1 MIKLLGA
8 VIMAIL
14 LTGCATEPTKT
25 FENSEIK
32 YSSDLGQLWQIAK
45 AFWNDDRKY
54 ATPKEAIPMAKLTTE
69 MLTSSHE
76 DAVFKLGHSSVLL
89 RIDGEFI
96 LFDPVFSE
104 RAFPVQWMGPKRFHQ
119 APISIDDLPHI
130 TAVVI
135 SHDHYDH
142 LDKNAIKQLASKV
155 DRFITPL
162 KVGQHLTDWGV
173 DSQKIIELDW
183 WQQTNVKGV
192 NVVATPS
199 QHFSG
204 RTLTDRDET
213 LWASWVIQGWEN
225 KVFFSGD
232 SGYFSGFKTIGE
244 KFGPF
249 DVTLIETGAYN
260 KLWSEIHM
268 MPEQSLQAHID
279 LNGKVMIPIHNGTFD
294 LSLHDWFAPLESI
307 FQLASDNDVRLAT
320 PIFGEA
326 LLINNAKTSKQ
337 PATTWWRK
345 FMPIDE
351 QSATSDYGPNKLT
364 PSLSSGGE

>member
-1 MIKLLGA
+1 
-8 VIMAIL
+8 MALL
-14 LTGCATEPTKT
+14 LTGCANEATQT

-32 YSSDLGQLWQIAK
+32 YTSHFSQIWKIAK
-45 AFWNDDRKY
+45 AYWSDSRKF
-54 ATPKEAIPMAKLTTE
+54 AVPTDAIPMATLTKE
-69 MLTSSHE
+69 ILTSSNE

-96 LFDPVFSE
+96 LLDPVFSE

-119 APISIDDLPHI
+119 APISIEDLPHI
-130 TAVVI
+130 SAVVI

-155 DRFITPL
+155 DHFITPL
-162 KVGQHLTDWGV
+162 KVGEHLIEWGV
-173 DSQKIIELDW
+173 ENQKIIELDW

-192 NVVATPS
+192 KIVATPS

-204 RTLTDRDET
+204 RSLADRDET

-232 SGYFSGFKTIGE
+232 SGYFSGFKTIGD
-244 KFGPF
+244 KYGPF
-249 DVTLIETGAYN
+249 DITLVETGAYD

-279 LNGKVMIPIHNGTFD
+279 LNGRVMIPIHNGTFD
-294 LSLHDWFAPLESI
+294 LALHDWFAPLESI
-307 FQLASDNDVRLAT
+307 FELANANDVQLAT
-320 PIFGEA
+320 PIFGETF
-326 LLINNAKTSKQ
+326 LINQAKNTRQ

-345 FMPIDE
+345 FMPAHE
-351 QSATSDYGPNKLT
+351 LPPTSDLVPNKLST
-364 PSLSSGGE
+364 PLPTSDE